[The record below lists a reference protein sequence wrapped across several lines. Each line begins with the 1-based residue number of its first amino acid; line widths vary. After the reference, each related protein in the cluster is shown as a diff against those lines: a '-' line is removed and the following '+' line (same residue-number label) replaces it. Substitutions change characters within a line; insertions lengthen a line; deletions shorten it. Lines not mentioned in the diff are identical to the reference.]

1 MAWSKAKRMSNDSFN
16 NIHHES
22 AAPGVGL
29 YHLDGHKS
37 ITKKA
42 RGGLFG
48 VGMPKLPP
56 RIGYNMRPRLS
67 LGLEDKCPQTGRN
80 PTFTGSPGPA
90 RYHMSK
96 KLGDSAPKFT
106 IRPRTAPLNCRG
118 DPNPESPPASKYY
131 IGISPGSESPMAKI
145 SPCGPCRKG
154 LEHNC
159 WMTEGPG
166 PAGLNISDLTKT
178 LSPKSSTSALS
189 MRRKLHSAPR
199 SRRAG
204 GNVEW
209 PGADTPGPGEYHT
222 QKLQDRF

>member
-1 MAWSKAKRMSNDSFN
+1 MTPSTTSITNQQPQVSAYTTWMGTSQLRRKREGVSSG
-16 NIHHES
+16 S
-22 AAPGVGL
+22 ACQNSPRELATTCAPGSPSGWR
-29 YHLDGHKS
+29 
-37 ITKKA
+37 TNA
-42 RGGLFG
+42 
-48 VGMPKLPP
+48 
-56 RIGYNMRPRLS
+56 PRLGATPRS
-67 LGLEDKCPQTGRN
+67 LGVR
-80 PTFTGSPGPA
+80 
-90 RYHMSK
+90 
-96 KLGDSAPKFT
+96 FT